1 MVMLKV
7 TAPKWST
14 FVTDA
19 QREAAVRAQVRKAR
33 TVVVKVGS
41 ALLSGPGRGLA
52 KDLVEALGEEISR
65 LADGGRRVLLVSSG
79 AVAEG
84 MSRLGMTRRPDRIQ
98 ELQAAAAV
106 GQMGL
111 VQAYERAFARH
122 GRHAAVVLLTHE
134 DMADRQRYLNAR
146 STLTT
151 LLDFGAVPV
160 INENDS
166 VATDEIRFGD
176 NDTLAAMT
184 TNLLQAEVLI
194 LLTDTPGLFE
204 RDPRE
209 DPQAPIVGF
218 ADAADARLDA
228 MVGSSGALGRGGM
241 ITKLR
246 ASRLAAR
253 SGAHTVIAGGSDP
266 RVLSRI
272 MDGSAEGTLLAAG
285 VSPLD
290 ARKRWIIG
298 QQRARG
304 RIFIDSGAVTA
315 LVSRGVSLLPVGVTG
330 VEGEFSRGS
339 LVQCVGPDGRVVA
352 QGLSNYSSAETTKVL
367 GAATHEIV
375 ARLGYSLEPELIH
388 RDDLVLLAT

>member
-1 MVMLKV
+1 MTTMTT
-7 TAPKWST
+7 TAPKWCT
-14 FVTDA
+14 CVTDA
-19 QREAAVRAQVRKAR
+19 DRSVKVRAEVSRAR

-41 ALLSGPGRGLA
+41 ALLSNPGRGLA
-52 KDLVEALGEEISR
+52 RDLVEALGEEISR

-84 MSRLGMTRRPDRIQ
+84 MSRLGLSRRPDRIH

-111 VQAYERAFARH
+111 VQAYERAFARY

-146 STLTT
+146 ATLTT
-151 LLDFGAVPV
+151 LLNFGVVPV

-184 TNLLQAEVLI
+184 TNLLQAELLI
-194 LLTDTPGLFE
+194 LLTDTRGLYE
-204 RDPRE
+204 RDPRD
-209 DPQAPIVGF
+209 DPDASIVGF
-218 ADAADARLDA
+218 ADAADTRLDG
-228 MVGSSGALGRGGM
+228 MVGSSGVLGRGGM
-241 ITKLR
+241 ITKLK
-246 ASRLAAR
+246 AARLAAR
-253 SGAHTVIAGGSDP
+253 SGAHTVIAGGETP
-266 RVLSRI
+266 GVLGRI
-272 MDGSAEGTLLAAG
+272 MAGEEEGTLLAAG

-290 ARKRWIIG
+290 ARKRWIAG

-304 RIFIDSGAVTA
+304 RILLDAGAVSA
-315 LVSRGVSLLPVGVTG
+315 LVGRGVSLLPVGVTG

-339 LVQCVGPDGRVVA
+339 LVQCVGPDGRVIA
-352 QGLSNYSSAETTKVL
+352 QGLSNYSSSEAMKML
-367 GAATHEIV
+367 GAGTHEIV

-388 RDDLVLLAT
+388 RDNLVLLA

>member
-1 MVMLKV
+1 MS
-7 TAPKWST
+7 A
-14 FVTDA
+14 TDVDR
-19 QREAAVRAQVRKAR
+19 QAAVRADIRSAR
-33 TVVVKVGS
+33 TLVVKVGS
-41 ALLSGPGRGLA
+41 ALLSNPGRGLD
-52 KDLVEALGEEISR
+52 KTLVEALGDEISA
-65 LADGGRRVLLVSSG
+65 LMDGGRRVLLVSSG

-84 MSRLGMTRRPDRIQ
+84 MSRLGLSRRPDRIH

-111 VQAYERAFARH
+111 VQAYERAFARS
-122 GRHAAVVLLTHE
+122 GRHAAVVLLTHD

-146 STLTT
+146 ATLST

-184 TNLLQAEVLI
+184 TNLLQADVLI
-194 LLTDTPGLFE
+194 LLTDTAGLFE

-209 DPQAPIVGF
+209 DPAAPIVRF
-218 ADAADARLDA
+218 ADAVDPRLDS
-228 MVGSSGALGRGGM
+228 MVGSAGSLGRGGM
-241 ITKLR
+241 ITKLK
-246 ASRLAAR
+246 AARLAAR

-266 RVLSRI
+266 TVLSRI
-272 MDGSAEGTLLAAG
+272 ASGAEAGTLLAAG

-290 ARKRWIIG
+290 ARKRWIAG

-304 RIFIDSGAVTA
+304 RLLLDAGAVSA
-315 LVSRGVSLLPVGVTG
+315 LVGRGVSLLPVGVTG
-330 VEGEFSRGS
+330 VEGEFSRGA

-352 QGLSNYSSAETTKVL
+352 QGLCNYSSAEASKML
-367 GAATHEIV
+367 GAGTQGIV

-388 RDDLVLLAT
+388 RDNLVILA